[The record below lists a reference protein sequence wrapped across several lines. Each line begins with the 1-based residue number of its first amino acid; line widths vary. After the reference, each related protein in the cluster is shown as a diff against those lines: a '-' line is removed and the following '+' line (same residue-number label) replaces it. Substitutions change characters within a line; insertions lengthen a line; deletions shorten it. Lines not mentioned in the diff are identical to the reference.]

1 MTEGRNFGGA
11 CYSSVERCVYM
22 VGGCLTEESSSVEKL
37 DLKTGLWKKLANT
50 KTKRDSPGVISD
62 QLGNIYAIG
71 KPVTW
76 VVSRENDQFF
86 WYLFQVTVRIGT
98 MMSVA

>member
-1 MTEGRNFGGA
+1 MCEGRNFGGA

-37 DLKTGLWKKLANT
+37 DLKTGTWKKLANT
-50 KTKRDSPGVISD
+50 KTKRDSPGVVSD

-71 KPVTW
+71 KPLRKSVPLQPRQ
-76 VVSRENDQFF
+76 SNINDLNLIRF
-86 WYLFQVTVRIGT
+86 
-98 MMSVA
+98 S

>member
-1 MTEGRNFGGA
+1 MTEGRNFDGA

-50 KTKRDSPGVISD
+50 NTKRDSPGVISD

-76 VVSRENDQFF
+76 VVKMINFF
-86 WYLFQVTVRIGT
+86 DIY
-98 MMSVA
+98 SK